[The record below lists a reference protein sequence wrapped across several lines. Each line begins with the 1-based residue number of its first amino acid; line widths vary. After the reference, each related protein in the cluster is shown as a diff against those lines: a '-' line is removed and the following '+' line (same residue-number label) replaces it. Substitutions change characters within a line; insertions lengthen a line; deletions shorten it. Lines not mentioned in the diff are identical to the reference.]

1 RGMVKLTIVWTDT
14 ALKQRNVVFNYWN
27 ERNKSNQYSKKLKSA
42 ITLRTNQLIEFPEL
56 GKKVDFKN
64 TRVISLGH
72 FNIFYQELNNKII
85 ITAFW
90 DNRNDTDR
98 LLQLL

>member
-1 RGMVKLTIVWTDT
+1 MVKLTIVWTDT

-98 LLQLL
+98 LLQLLK